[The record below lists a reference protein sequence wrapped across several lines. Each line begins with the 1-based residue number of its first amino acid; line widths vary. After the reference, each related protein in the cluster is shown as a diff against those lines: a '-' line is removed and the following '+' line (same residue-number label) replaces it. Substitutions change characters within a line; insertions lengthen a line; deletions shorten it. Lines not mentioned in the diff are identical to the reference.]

1 MNNADCYFN
10 MTIAILNDNVY
21 IIDRQQLTS
30 MVQRQEVLQHYGME
44 WVHNTEPG
52 RIRVTS

>member
-30 MVQRQEVLQHYGME
+30 MAQRQEVLQHMAWSGCI
-44 WVHNTEPG
+44 
-52 RIRVTS
+52 IRNPIEAE